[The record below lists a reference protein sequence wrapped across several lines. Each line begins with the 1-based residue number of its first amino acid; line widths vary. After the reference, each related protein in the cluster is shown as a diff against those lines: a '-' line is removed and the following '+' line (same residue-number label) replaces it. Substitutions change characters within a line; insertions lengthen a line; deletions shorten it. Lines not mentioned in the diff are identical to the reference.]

1 MLYGSWGKIL
11 EIDVKRK
18 IIRTVKP
25 SEDIY
30 RKFLGGR
37 GLGVYLYTQYASP
50 LNGCALSEGNPI
62 IITTGPLTGT
72 STPTAG
78 RASMTSRSPLTGTIF
93 TSNSG
98 GIFGASLKFTGYD
111 ALVIIG
117 KSEKPVYIYISDNEM
132 GIEDAIALWG
142 KNTIETTQ
150 KLKEKYSER
159 SSIISIGPAGENQV
173 LFSSV
178 ITDGARGFGRG
189 GLGAVWGYK
198 NIKALVIKKGRKK
211 LLIKEKE
218 KLKSV
223 VYEANKSIKQNPITS
238 KALPELGSSFM
249 LDVVYFDRALPVK
262 NFSVNSFPTID
273 KISSTALQEENYESS
288 ISCWGCPVSCGR
300 ICHDSEDKVSEGP
313 EFETIWALGPNL
325 GIDDLAFIQKANR
338 LANKYGL
345 DTISLGGVIA
355 FAMEATE
362 KGIHDFGIKFG
373 EKEKILVIIKKIA
386 ENNGIGQDLKAGTLN
401 LAQKIGKEARYFA
414 INVKGMELPAYDPR
428 IIKGMAVGYATSN
441 RGGCHLH
448 GGYSAGSEIFGL
460 PRRVDPKMQIGK
472 GTLVAK
478 RQNDSAAE
486 DSLIV
491 CRFASMAVS
500 LENWSRI
507 LTAITGK
514 HYSANSLSQ
523 IGERIHNLERIINL
537 KLGFTRKDDSL
548 PPKLIEE
555 HLGEEQI
562 ELDIMLDEYYEFRG
576 WTREGIPTEKKILEL
591 ELDSFL

>member
-1 MLYGSWGKIL
+1 MFYGSWGRIL
-11 EIDVKRK
+11 EIDVNRK
-18 IIRTVKP
+18 KTRIVKP
-25 SEDIY
+25 SEEIY
-30 RKFLGGR
+30 NKFLGGR
-37 GLGVYLYTQYASP
+37 GLGVYLYTQYARP

-72 STPTAG
+72 SAPTAG
-78 RASMTSRSPLTGTIF
+78 RAAMTSRSPLTGTIF
-93 TSNSG
+93 TSSSG

-111 ALVIIG
+111 AAVIIG
-117 KSEKPVYIYISDNEM
+117 KSEKPVYIYISDNEI
-132 GIEDAIALWG
+132 GIEDAAALWG
-142 KNTIETTQ
+142 KNTVETTQ
-150 KLKEKYSER
+150 KLKEKYSEK
-159 SSIISIGPAGENQV
+159 SSIISIGPAGESQV
-173 LFSSV
+173 LFASV
-178 ITDGARGFGRG
+178 ITDGVRGFGRG

-198 NIKALVIKKGRKK
+198 NVKAMVVKKSRKK
-211 LLIKEKE
+211 PLIKEKD

-223 VYEANKSIKQNPITS
+223 VYEANKSIKQNPVTS
-238 KALPELGSSFM
+238 KALPEFGSSFM

-262 NFSVNSFPTID
+262 NFSDNSFPAID
-273 KISSTALQEENYESS
+273 KIGSTALQEEIFEKS
-288 ISCWGCPVSCGR
+288 ISCWGCPISCGR
-300 ICHDSEDKVSEGP
+300 ISHDSEGKVSEGP

-325 GIDDLAFIQKANR
+325 GVDDLAFIQKTNR
-338 LANKYGL
+338 LANEYGL
-345 DTISLGGVIA
+345 DTISLGGVIG

-362 KGIHDFGIKFG
+362 KGIKDFGIRFG
-373 EKEKILVIIKKIA
+373 EKEKVPDLIKKIA
-386 ENNGIGQDLKAGTLN
+386 ENNGIGRDLKAGTQN
-401 LAQKIGKEARYFA
+401 LAREIGKEARYFA
-414 INVKGMELPAYDPR
+414 INVKGMELAAYDPR

-507 LTAITGK
+507 LTAVTGK
-514 HYSANSLSQ
+514 YYSAKRLSQ

-548 PPKLIEE
+548 PPKIIEE

-562 ELDIMLDEYYEFRG
+562 ELDVMLDEYYEFRG
-576 WTREGIPTEKKILEL
+576 WNRDGIPTEKKILEL

>member
-1 MLYGSWGKIL
+1 
-11 EIDVKRK
+11 
-18 IIRTVKP
+18 
-25 SEDIY
+25 
-30 RKFLGGR
+30 
-37 GLGVYLYTQYASP
+37 LGVYLYTQYASP
-50 LNGCALSEGNPI
+50 LNGYALSEGNPI

-72 STPTAG
+72 PVPTAG
-78 RASMTSRSPLTGTIF
+78 RAAMTSRSPLTGTIF
-93 TSNSG
+93 TSSSG
-98 GIFGASLKFTGYD
+98 GISGASLKFTGYD

-117 KSEKPVYIYISDNEM
+117 KSEKPVYIYISDNEI
-132 GIEDAIALWG
+132 GIEDATALWG

-150 KLKEKYSER
+150 NLKEKYSGY

-173 LFSSV
+173 LFASV

-189 GLGAVWGYK
+189 GLGTVWGYK

-211 LLIKEKE
+211 PRIKDKE
-218 KLKSV
+218 KLKNV
-223 VYEANKSIKQNPITS
+223 VYEANKSIKQNPVTS

-262 NFSVNSFPTID
+262 NFSDNRFPTID
-273 KISSTALQEENYESS
+273 RIGSTALQEEIFENS
-288 ISCWGCPVSCGR
+288 ISCWGCPISCGR
-300 ICHDSEDKVSEGP
+300 ICHDNEDKVSEGP

-325 GIDDLAFIQKANR
+325 GIDDLVFIQKANR
-338 LANKYGL
+338 LANEYGL

-362 KGIHDFGIKFG
+362 RGILDFGVKFG
-373 EKEKILVIIKKIA
+373 EKEKIPDLIKKIA
-386 ENNGIGQDLKAGTLN
+386 KNNGIGQDLKTGTGN
-401 LAQKIGKEARYFA
+401 LARKIGKKASYFA
-414 INVKGMELPAYDPR
+414 INVKGLELAAYDPR

-448 GGYSAGSEIFGL
+448 GGYSAGSEILGL
-460 PRRVDPKMQIGK
+460 PRRVDPALQISK

-478 RQNDSAAE
+478 RQNDSAAV

-491 CRFASMAVS
+491 CQFASMAVS
-500 LENWSRI
+500 LEIWSRI
-507 LTAITGK
+507 LTAVSGK
-514 HYSANSLSQ
+514 QYSAKRLSQ

-555 HLGEEQI
+555 HLGEEKI
-562 ELDIMLDEYYEFRG
+562 ELDVMLDEYYEFRG
-576 WTREGIPTEKKILEL
+576 WSREGIPTEKKVLEL
-591 ELDSFL
+591 ELNNFL

>member
-1 MLYGSWGKIL
+1 MFYGSWGRIL

-18 IIRTVKP
+18 KTRIVKL
-25 SEDIY
+25 SEEIY
-30 RKFLGGR
+30 YKFLGGR
-37 GLGVYLYTQYASP
+37 GLGVYLYTQYARP

-72 STPTAG
+72 SAPTAG
-78 RASMTSRSPLTGTIF
+78 RAAMTSRSPLTGTIF
-93 TSNSG
+93 TSSSG

-111 ALVIIG
+111 AAVIIG
-117 KSEKPVYIYISDNEM
+117 KSEKPVYIYISDNEV
-132 GIEDAIALWG
+132 GIEDAAVLWG
-142 KNTIETTQ
+142 KNTVETTQ
-150 KLKEKYSER
+150 KLKEKYSEK
-159 SSIISIGPAGENQV
+159 SSIISIGPAGESQV
-173 LFSSV
+173 LFASV
-178 ITDGARGFGRG
+178 ITDGVRGFGRG

-198 NIKALVIKKGRKK
+198 NVKAMVVKKSRKK
-211 LLIKEKE
+211 PLIKEKD

-223 VYEANKSIKQNPITS
+223 VYEANKSIKQNPVTS
-238 KALPELGSSFM
+238 KALPEFGSSFM

-262 NFSVNSFPTID
+262 NFSDNSFPAID
-273 KISSTALQEENYESS
+273 KIGSTALQEEIFEKS
-288 ISCWGCPVSCGR
+288 ISCWGCPISCGR
-300 ICHDSEDKVSEGP
+300 ISHDSEGKVSEGP

-325 GIDDLAFIQKANR
+325 GVDDLAFIQKTNR
-338 LANKYGL
+338 LANEYGL
-345 DTISLGGVIA
+345 DTISLGGVIG

-362 KGIHDFGIKFG
+362 KGIKDFGIRFG
-373 EKEKILVIIKKIA
+373 EKEKVPDLIKKIA
-386 ENNGIGQDLKAGTLN
+386 ENNGIGRDLKAGTQN
-401 LAQKIGKEARYFA
+401 LAREIGKEARYFA
-414 INVKGMELPAYDPR
+414 INVKGMELAAYDPR

-507 LTAITGK
+507 LTAVTGK
-514 HYSANSLSQ
+514 YYSAKRLSQ

-548 PPKLIEE
+548 PPKIIEE

-562 ELDIMLDEYYEFRG
+562 ELDVMLDEYYEFRG
-576 WTREGIPTEKKILEL
+576 WNRDGIPTEKKILEL

>member
-1 MLYGSWGKIL
+1 MFYGSWGRIL

-18 IIRTVKP
+18 KTRIVKL
-25 SEDIY
+25 SEEIY
-30 RKFLGGR
+30 YKFLGGR
-37 GLGVYLYTQYASP
+37 GLGVYLYTQYARP

-72 STPTAG
+72 SAPTAG
-78 RASMTSRSPLTGTIF
+78 RAAMTSRSPLTGTIF
-93 TSNSG
+93 TSSSG

-111 ALVIIG
+111 AAVIIG
-117 KSEKPVYIYISDNEM
+117 KSEKPVYIYISDNEI
-132 GIEDAIALWG
+132 GIEDAAALWG
-142 KNTIETTQ
+142 KNTVETTQ
-150 KLKEKYSER
+150 KLKEKYSEK
-159 SSIISIGPAGENQV
+159 SSIISIGPAGESQV
-173 LFSSV
+173 LFASV
-178 ITDGARGFGRG
+178 ITDGVRGFGRG

-198 NIKALVIKKGRKK
+198 NVKAMVVKKSRKK
-211 LLIKEKE
+211 PLIKEKD

-223 VYEANKSIKQNPITS
+223 VYEANKSIKQNPVTS
-238 KALPELGSSFM
+238 KALPEFGSSFM

-262 NFSVNSFPTID
+262 NFSDNSFPAID
-273 KISSTALQEENYESS
+273 KIGSTALQEEIFEKS
-288 ISCWGCPVSCGR
+288 ISCWGCPISCGR
-300 ICHDSEDKVSEGP
+300 ISHDSEGKVSEGP

-325 GIDDLAFIQKANR
+325 GVDDLAFIQKTNR
-338 LANKYGL
+338 LANEYGL
-345 DTISLGGVIA
+345 DTISLGGVIG

-362 KGIHDFGIKFG
+362 KGIKDFGIRFG
-373 EKEKILVIIKKIA
+373 EKEKVPDLIKKIA
-386 ENNGIGQDLKAGTLN
+386 ENNGIGRDLKAGTQN
-401 LAQKIGKEARYFA
+401 LAREIGKEARYFA
-414 INVKGMELPAYDPR
+414 INVKGMELAAYDPR

-507 LTAITGK
+507 LTAVTGK
-514 HYSANSLSQ
+514 YYSAKRLSQ

-548 PPKLIEE
+548 PPKIIEE

-562 ELDIMLDEYYEFRG
+562 ELDVMLDEYYEFRG
-576 WTREGIPTEKKILEL
+576 WNRDGIPTEKKILEL